1 MKLFHLN
8 KTIIHN
14 QNNMTV
20 RDTINLL
27 KTMANQVP
35 GATSATNSGTT
46 TKPPVVVKN
55 KPPATPV
62 KVTPTAQEKKAKKR
76 K

>member
-46 TKPPVVVKN
+46 KPPVVVKN